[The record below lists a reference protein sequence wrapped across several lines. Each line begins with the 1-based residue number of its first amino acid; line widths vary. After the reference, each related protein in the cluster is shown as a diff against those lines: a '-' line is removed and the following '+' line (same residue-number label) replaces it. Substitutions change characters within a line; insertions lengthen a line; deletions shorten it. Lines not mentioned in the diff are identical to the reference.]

1 MGFLIR
7 MAFWFSLVLL
17 ALPLGPAGEDGQSVS
32 PVQAFFAAREAVDDV
47 SGICERKPDVCE
59 VGKAAMQTIGVR
71 ARETARIAYE
81 MLEENGAAR
90 PEPSD
95 EVGALISGE
104 DNAAAQKVEPTD
116 SAATGSLTVSN

>member
-17 ALPLGPAGEDGQSVS
+17 ALPLDTGANGDSVS
-32 PVQAFFAAREAVDDV
+32 PIQAFFAAREAVDDV

-59 VGKAAMQTIGVR
+59 VGKAAMQTVATR

-81 MLEENGAAR
+81 MFEENGKAA
-90 PEPSD
+90 SAD
-95 EVGALISGE
+95 DVGALIAAEGE
-104 DNAAAQKVEPTD
+104 SAAATAEPTD
-116 SAATGSLTVSN
+116 SAATGS

>member
-81 MLEENGAAR
+81 MLEENGATKPA
-90 PEPSD
+90 PSD
-95 EVGALISGE
+95 EVGALIASE
-104 DNAAAQKVEPTD
+104 NAPTEAVEPTD
-116 SAATGSLTVSN
+116 AAATGSVTISN